1 MRGVK
6 FDKQNK
12 KPSKVAVFHKKMVL
26 EKYQEV
32 LERSLKSPGILYLI
46 KCGNHVVSRPVG
58 NSRIG
63 FEMLAHRLQHW
74 PSIKH
79 CVGGIHSHVF

>member
-12 KPSKVAVFHKKMVL
+12 KPSMVAVFHKKKVL

-32 LERSLKSPGILYLI
+32 LERSLKSPGILYLK

-58 NSRIG
+58 DSRIG

-74 PSIKH
+74 PNIKQALRRRH
-79 CVGGIHSHVF
+79 P